1 MTAVGG
7 RTLTVR
13 SRTAVV
19 RRWLGAT
26 GGEAVRKNV
35 LGRGHSKCKGP
46 EAGAWAPRNGRK
58 TLRLEKKVHVEDDD
72 VWQEMRFW
80 R

>member
-1 MTAVGG
+1 MY
-7 RTLTVR
+7 
-13 SRTAVV
+13 

-26 GGEAVRKNV
+26 GGGAVGKNIP
-35 LGRGHSKCKGP
+35 GRGHSKCKGP
-46 EAGAWAPRNGRK
+46 EAGAWGLRKGRK
-58 TLRLEKKVHVEDDD
+58 MLRLEQRVHLEGRG

>member
-1 MTAVGG
+1 M
-7 RTLTVR
+7 R

-26 GGEAVRKNV
+26 GGEAVGKNV
-35 LGRGHSKCKGP
+35 PGRGHSKCKGP

-58 TLRLEKKVHVEDDD
+58 TLRLEQKVHVEDDD